1 MRPIVPNLWCDADIE
16 EKVAFYVALLDDAR
30 VLHVQHYGPGM
41 PGPEGA
47 VMLVEFEL
55 LGQTYV
61 AINGGPQFPY
71 SEALSFEVRC
81 ETQDE
86 IDRIWSALADGGT
99 PGPCGWIKD
108 RWGLSWQVTP
118 AGLTDLARSGDDAAM
133 QRAMGYVLSLDG
145 EPFSIARLEAAIA
158 G

>member
-1 MRPIVPNLWCDADIE
+1 MRPIVPNLWCDADVE
-16 EKVAFYVALLDDAR
+16 EQVAFYVSLLADSR
-30 VLHVQHYGPGM
+30 VRHVQHYGPDM

-71 SEALSFEVRC
+71 SEAVSFEVRC
-81 ETQDE
+81 DTQDE

-118 AGLTDLARSGDDAAM
+118 AGLGELARNGDAAAM
-133 QRAMGYVLSLDG
+133 ERAMRYVLSIDG